1 MFAKIIYFDLGMLI
15 LDSVTISDLR
25 KFLLD
30 FLRVKKSRRNANAV
44 YAMQS
49 LQDKITLSFIKAYLK
64 KYIKEFTIFHRMYM
78 AVMYTL
84 IPQYFILIMS
94 NVLLGM
100 KSMYVLCFFAV
111 VKIIICFLVRI
122 NVDSNRVSIYRKK

>member
-1 MFAKIIYFDLGMLI
+1 MFAKIIFFDFGMLI

-30 FLRVKKSRRNANAV
+30 FLRVKKSRSNAKGV

-49 LQDKITLSFIKAYLK
+49 LQDKITLSFIKAHLK

-78 AVMYTL
+78 VVMYTL

-111 VKIIICFLVRI
+111 VKLIICFLVRI
-122 NVDSNRVSIYRKK
+122 NVDSNRVSIYRRK